1 MRICNIFVPD
11 LFAFEFDN
19 ANLNEYD
26 LAMKQWLDTEYLHH
40 FYNENLKFIEGN
52 PFFPI
57 KGREEFSNFIIENA
71 VNFDEKIEEA
81 SAGDDLS
88 KYFIANSKGVNI
100 YEILPYK
107 KAKQQVLRLYAI
119 KLGDVYIICGSAIKL
134 TEEND
139 GHPSTK
145 RQMIKVQ
152 SVQDFLLGEQINDE
166 ESFFYY
172 IDENTDYD

>member
-1 MRICNIFVPD
+1 
-11 LFAFEFDN
+11 
-19 ANLNEYD
+19 
-26 LAMKQWLDTEYLHH
+26 
-40 FYNENLKFIEGN
+40 
-52 PFFPI
+52 
-57 KGREEFSNFIIENA
+57 
-71 VNFDEKIEEA
+71 
-81 SAGDDLS
+81 
-88 KYFIANSKGVNI
+88 
-100 YEILPYK
+100 
-107 KAKQQVLRLYAI
+107 
-119 KLGDVYIICGSAIKL
+119 GDVYIICGSAIKL